1 MKKINRWSIYLL
13 GMCMLAAGISLNT
26 KTGLGV
32 APIITV
38 SFCISEIFNLDFG
51 NMTFLLYALFVIIQ
65 LFLIDKSERGTVLLQ
80 LIVSLIFSRVL
91 NLFGLVITYNHT
103 LHSLPVNLAVL
114 ALAVFFTGTGA
125 ALAINMRLYP
135 NPADGVVQTV
145 SLKKGWPQGFTK
157 NIFDICCVAMAALIG
172 IIYTGHVVGIGLGTL
187 LSMVGVGR
195 TIALI
200 NKLFQKKMISAA
212 GINPA

>member
-51 NMTFLLYALFVIIQ
+51 NMTFLLYALFVVIQ
-65 LFLIDKSERGTVLLQ
+65 LFLIDKSERGAVLLQ

-91 NLFGLVITYNHT
+91 NLFGLVITYDYT

-135 NPADGVVQTV
+135 NPADGVVQTL
-145 SLKKGWPQGFTK
+145 SQKRGWPQGLTK

-200 NKLFQKKMISAA
+200 NKLFQRRMLAAA
-212 GINPA
+212 GIE